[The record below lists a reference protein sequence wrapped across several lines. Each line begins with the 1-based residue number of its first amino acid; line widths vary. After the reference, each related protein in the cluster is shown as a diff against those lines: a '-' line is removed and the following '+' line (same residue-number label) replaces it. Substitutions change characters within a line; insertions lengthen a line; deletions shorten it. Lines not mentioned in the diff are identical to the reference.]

1 MPGDRAMTV
10 LLRGGRLVDPRNG
23 VDRVRDLFISGGVV
37 AAADAG
43 AAAADRIID
52 CDGQVVTPGLI
63 DLHVHLREPGFE
75 YKEDLRSGLTA
86 AVAAGF
92 TGVCPMPNT
101 RPVCDSR
108 PDVEFLIRE
117 ARRIGLARLW
127 PTGAVTL
134 GQEGRQLTEFGQL
147 RKGGAVALSD
157 DGRPISDS
165 MVMRRGLEYAL
176 KFDLPILVHAED
188 TGLSGDGAMNEG
200 LAATRMGLPGSPCA
214 AESAMIA
221 RDIQIAALTG
231 GRVHF
236 LHVSCA
242 HSVELIRMA
251 KRQGIAVTAETCPH
265 YWELTDEAVDGYR
278 TDAKMYPPLRSEAD
292 RAAVREALADGV
304 IDTIGSDHAP
314 HAPYEKALEFRSA
327 PNGVIGMET
336 TVPLALNL
344 VRGGLIDW
352 SRFVRC
358 LSTNPAAVIGVDR
371 GHLSAGAVADVTV
384 IDPAASWVVARDT
397 IRSKSINTPFL
408 GAEMT
413 GRATAC
419 IVGGRVLMA
428 SGRLEAS

>member
-1 MPGDRAMTV
+1 MTL

-23 VDRVRDLFISGGVV
+23 VDRVSDLLIRDGVV
-37 AAADAG
+37 AAADAAAG
-43 AAAADRIID
+43 AAPAAADRTID

-75 YKEDLRSGLTA
+75 YKEDLQSGLTA

-101 RPVCDSR
+101 RPISDSR
-108 PDVEFLIRE
+108 PDMEFLIRE

-127 PTGAVTL
+127 PAGAVTL

-157 DGRPISDS
+157 DGRPITDS

-176 KFDLPILVHAED
+176 KFDLPIFVHAED

-221 RDIQIAALTG
+221 RDVQIAALTG

-242 HSVELIRMA
+242 QSVELIRMA

-292 RAAVREALADGV
+292 RAAIRSALADGV

-327 PNGVIGMET
+327 PNGIIGMET
-336 TVPLALNL
+336 TVPLALDL

-352 SRFVRC
+352 PRFVRC

-384 IDPAASWVVARDT
+384 IDPAASWVVGRGT

-408 GAEMT
+408 GAAMT

-428 SGRLEAS
+428 AGRPEAS

>member
-1 MPGDRAMTV
+1 MT
-10 LLRGGRLVDPRNG
+10 LRLRGGRVIDPANEVDHVSDLLIRDG
-23 VDRVRDLFISGGVV
+23 IVASTDADLATEVDRV
-37 AAADAG
+37 
-43 AAAADRIID
+43 ID

-75 YKEDLRSGLTA
+75 YKEDLQSGLTA

-101 RPVCDSR
+101 QPISDSR
-108 PDVEFLIRE
+108 PDMEFLIRE
-117 ARRIGLARLW
+117 ARRIGLAQLW
-127 PTGAVTL
+127 PVGAVTQ

-157 DGRPISDS
+157 DGEPIGDS
-165 MVMRRGLEYAL
+165 TVMRRAMEYAR
-176 KFDLPILVHAED
+176 KFELPIFVHAED
-188 TGLSGDGAMNEG
+188 AGLSDDGDMNEG
-200 LAATRMGLPGSPCA
+200 LAATRMGLSGSPCA
-214 AESAMIA
+214 AESTMVA

-242 HSVELIRMA
+242 RSVELIRMA
-251 KRQGIAVTAETCPH
+251 KRDGLAVTAETCPH
-265 YWELTDEAVDGYR
+265 YWELTEDAVDGYR
-278 TDAKMYPPLRSEAD
+278 TDAKMYPPLRSESD
-292 RAAVREALADGV
+292 RLAIRQALADGV

-314 HAPYEKALEFRSA
+314 HAPYEKAVEFHHA
-327 PNGVIGMET
+327 PNGIIGLDT
-336 TVPLALNL
+336 ALPLALNL
-344 VRGGLIDW
+344 VRDGVIGWLEL
-352 SRFVRC
+352 VRY

-384 IDPAASWVVARDT
+384 IDPEESWVVDRET
-397 IRSKSINTPFL
+397 VRSKSINTPFL
-408 GAEMT
+408 GMTMT

-428 SGRLEAS
+428 AGRMEAL